1 LTDVVAKSVTGVAR
15 RRGDNAVKV
24 KSSKTQVAKA
34 EADEQRF
41 LSNLAEILAS
51 ALDERAMLS
60 AVARLL
66 VPRFGDVCLMDV
78 IDDDGWVQRIDGVL
92 DDWHLIPTPSLRAG
106 ATLLIPD
113 LTPSALG
120 SITADPAGQAAIRG
134 ADIRSL
140 VLLPLIGRGR
150 LLGVM
155 TLGMTRSD
163 RTFARS
169 DVPALED
176 IAQRTALG
184 ADNARLY
191 QQARQASRARDDT
204 LAAIS
209 HDLRN
214 GLNTVLTAAGL
225 LLRSLPP
232 DDAGRRD
239 RRHVEAIRRS
249 AERMNRLIGDLL
261 DVASIEAGRLFV
273 EPRSEPVRPMLQE
286 ALAACRDQAREKSL
300 TVEQSN
306 GSVEIDVVCDRER
319 VLQVLGNLIG
329 NAIKFTPDGGSVR
342 VNAEQLDAEVLFSVR
357 DSGIGVSPKQLPHVF
372 DRFWQATPKARLGS
386 GLGLTIAKGVV
397 EALGGRIW
405 VESRPGEGT
414 TFFFTLPLASPA
426 QTQ

>member
-1 LTDVVAKSVTGVAR
+1 VNVRS
-15 RRGDNAVKV
+15 
-24 KSSKTQVAKA
+24 AKA
-34 EADEQRF
+34 PTARATEDDQRF

-60 AVARLL
+60 AVARLV
-66 VPRFGDVCLMDV
+66 VPRLGDVCLADIV
-78 IDDDGWVQRIDGVL
+78 EDDGSVQRVDNTL
-92 DDWHLIPTPSLRAG
+92 DDWRLAPTPALRSG
-106 ATLLIPD
+106 ETMLLIDPSQ
-113 LTPSALG
+113 SAL
-120 SITADPAGQAAIRG
+120 TAIAPEPAGHNAIRSAG
-134 ADIRSL
+134 IRSL

-150 LLGVM
+150 LLGVL
-155 TLGMTRSD
+155 TLGMTRPD
-163 RTFARS
+163 RQFTKADLPF
-169 DVPALED
+169 LED
-176 IAQRTALG
+176 VAQRTALG

-214 GLNTVLTAAGL
+214 GLNTVLTAVGL

-232 DDAGRRD
+232 DDEKHRD

-261 DVASIEAGRLFV
+261 DVASIESGRLFV
-273 EPRSEPVRPMLQE
+273 EPRREPVGSIVAE
-286 ALAACRDQAREKSL
+286 AVASCRNRVDDKSL
-300 TVEQSN
+300 R
-306 GSVEIDVVCDRER
+306 IDQHVGENLDAVCDRDR

-329 NAIKFTPDGGSVR
+329 NAIKFTPDGGCVD
-342 VNAEQLDAEVLFSVR
+342 VKAERFDDEVLFAVR
-357 DSGIGVSPKQLPHVF
+357 DTGVGVSPKQLPHVF

-405 VESRPGEGT
+405 LESRPGAGT
-414 TFFFTLPLASPA
+414 TFFFTLPLAGPQA
-426 QTQ
+426 Q

>member
-1 LTDVVAKSVTGVAR
+1 MKVGEDAM
-15 RRGDNAVKV
+15 KV
-24 KSSKTQVAKA
+24 KSSKPRVAKA
-34 EADEQRF
+34 DTEEHRF

-60 AVARLL
+60 AVARLA
-66 VPRFGDVCLMDV
+66 VPRLGDVCVVDV
-78 IDDDGWVQRIDGVL
+78 IDDDGSVQRVDNSL
-92 DDWHLIPTPSLRAG
+92 DDWHFVPTPSLRAG
-106 ATLLIPD
+106 ETLLIPD
-113 LTPSALG
+113 LTASTLG
-120 SITADPAGQAAIRG
+120 AITADPSGQAVIRAAG
-134 ADIRSL
+134 IRSL

-150 LLGVM
+150 LLGVL
-155 TLGMTRSD
+155 TLAITRPD
-163 RTFARS
+163 RTFSRS
-169 DVPALED
+169 DLPKLED
-176 IAQRTALG
+176 VAQRTALG

-214 GLNTVLTAAGL
+214 GLNTVLTAVGL

-232 DDAGRRD
+232 DDEGRRD

-273 EPRSEPVRPMLQE
+273 EPRREPVRPIIEE
-286 ALAACRDQAREKSL
+286 ALAACHHELSDKSL
-300 TVEQSN
+300 RIEQN
-306 GSVEIDVVCDRER
+306 LADEIDVVCDRER

-329 NAIKFTPDGGSVR
+329 NAIKFTPDGGSVQIR
-342 VNAEQLDAEVLFSVR
+342 AQQLGDEVVFTVR
-357 DSGIGVSPKQLPHVF
+357 DSGIGISSKQLPHVF

-405 VESRPGEGT
+405 VESRSGEGT
-414 TFFFTLPLASPA
+414 TFFFTLPLAHPQS
-426 QTQ
+426 Q

>member
-1 LTDVVAKSVTGVAR
+1 
-15 RRGDNAVKV
+15 VKV
-24 KSSKTQVAKA
+24 KNGRTQVAKSEA
-34 EADEQRF
+34 EEQRF

-66 VPRFGDVCLMDV
+66 VPRFGDVCLADV
-78 IDDDGWVQRIDGVL
+78 IDDDGSVQRVDSVL
-92 DDWHLIPTPSLRAG
+92 DEWHLIPTPSLRAG
-106 ATLLIPD
+106 ETLLISD

-120 SITADPAGQAAIRG
+120 AITADPAGQAALRG
-134 ADIRSL
+134 SGLRSL

-150 LLGVM
+150 LLGVL
-155 TLGMTRSD
+155 TLGITRPE
-163 RTFARS
+163 RTFTKA
-169 DVPALED
+169 DLPPLED
-176 IAQRTALG
+176 VAQRIALG

-214 GLNTVLTAAGL
+214 GLNTVLTAVGL

-232 DDAGRRD
+232 DEEGRRD

-273 EPRSEPVRPMLQE
+273 EPRPEPVQPIIQE
-286 ALAACRDQAREKSL
+286 ALAACHEQGREKSL
-300 TVEQSN
+300 RIDHHTAVEN
-306 GSVEIDVVCDRER
+306 IAVVCDRER

-329 NAIKFTPDGGSVR
+329 NAIKFTPDGGTVH
-342 VNAEQLDAEVLFSVR
+342 VKAEALDDEVVFSVR
-357 DSGIGVSPKQLPHVF
+357 DSGIGISPKQLPHVF

-414 TFFFTLPLASPA
+414 TFFFTLPLTSPVQA
-426 QTQ
+426 Q

>member
-1 LTDVVAKSVTGVAR
+1 VKLRSPKMPAAKS
-15 RRGDNAVKV
+15 
-24 KSSKTQVAKA
+24 A
-34 EADEQRF
+34 EDEQRF
-41 LSNLAEILAS
+41 SSNLAEVLAS

-66 VPRFGDVCLMDV
+66 VPRLGDVCVADV
-78 IDDDGWVQRIDGVL
+78 VDDDGSVQRVDNTL
-92 DDWHLIPTPSLRAG
+92 DDWQLAPTPTLRAG
-106 ATLLIPD
+106 EAMVLSDVSQSSLAPIAP
-113 LTPSALG
+113 
-120 SITADPAGQAAIRG
+120 DPAGNAAIRAAG
-134 ADIRSL
+134 IRSL

-150 LLGVM
+150 LLGVL
-155 TLGMTRSD
+155 TLGMTRPERRFTKAD
-163 RTFARS
+163 MPF
-169 DVPALED
+169 LED

-191 QQARQASRARDDT
+191 QQAQQASRARDDT

-214 GLNTVLTAAGL
+214 GLNTVLTAVGL

-232 DDAGRRD
+232 DSEGRRD

-249 AERMNRLIGDLL
+249 AERMNRVIGDLL

-273 EPRSEPVRPMLQE
+273 ETRREPLQPMIAAAIA
-286 ALAACRDQAREKSL
+286 ALRDQAVEKSL
-300 TVEQSN
+300 RVEGQSTA
-306 GSVEIDVVCDRER
+306 EQIDAVCDKER

-329 NAIKFTPDGGSVR
+329 NAIKFTPDGGLVQVS
-342 VNAEQLDAEVLFSVR
+342 AEPFDGEVLVKVH
-357 DSGIGVSPKQLPHVF
+357 DTGMGVSAKQLPHVF

-397 EALGGRIW
+397 EALGGKIW
-405 VESRPGEGT
+405 VESHPGDGT
-414 TFFFTLPLASPA
+414 TFYFTLPLAST

>member
-1 LTDVVAKSVTGVAR
+1 
-15 RRGDNAVKV
+15 VKV
-24 KSSKTQVAKA
+24 RSDKSPVAKA
-34 EADEQRF
+34 AQDDQRF

-66 VPRFGDVCLMDV
+66 VPRLGDVCLADIV
-78 IDDDGWVQRIDGVL
+78 DDDGSVQRIDNTL
-92 DDWHLIPTPSLRAG
+92 DDWRLAPTPGLRSG
-106 ATLLIPD
+106 EPLIIPD
-113 LTPSALG
+113 VTPSSLAH
-120 SITADPAGQAAIRG
+120 IAPDPDGQAAIRAAG
-134 ADIRSL
+134 IRSL

-150 LLGVM
+150 LLGVL
-155 TLGMTRSD
+155 TLGNTRPD
-163 RTFARS
+163 RRFSKA
-169 DVPALED
+169 DLPLLDD

-184 ADNARLY
+184 AANARLY

-214 GLNTVLTAAGL
+214 GLNTVLTAVGL

-232 DDAGRRD
+232 DTESRRD

-261 DVASIEAGRLFV
+261 DVASIESGRLFV
-273 EPRSEPVRPMLQE
+273 EPRREPVRSVILE
-286 ALAACRDQAREKSL
+286 ALNACRAQVQEKTL
-300 TVEQSN
+300 HIQETVTSEPL
-306 GSVEIDVVCDRER
+306 EALCDRER

-329 NAIKFTPDGGSVR
+329 NAIKFTPDGGTVHVS
-342 VNAEQLDAEVLFSVR
+342 AEPFDDEVLFTVR
-357 DSGIGVSPKQLPHVF
+357 DTGVGVSPKQLPHVF

-405 VESRPGEGT
+405 AESRPGDGT
-414 TFFFTLPLASPA
+414 TFFFTLPLATAEKEAP

>member
-1 LTDVVAKSVTGVAR
+1 M
-15 RRGDNAVKV
+15 KV
-24 KSSKTQVAKA
+24 KSSKIQVAKA
-34 EADEQRF
+34 DADEQRF

-66 VPRFGDVCLMDV
+66 VPRFGDVCLADV
-78 IDDDGWVQRIDGVL
+78 IDDDGCVQRIDSVL
-92 DDWHLIPTPSLRAG
+92 DDWQLVPTPSLRAG
-106 ATLLIPD
+106 ETLLIPD

-120 SITADPAGQAAIRG
+120 AITADPAGQAAIRG
-134 ADIRSL
+134 SGLRAL
-140 VLLPLIGRGR
+140 VLLPLTGRGR
-150 LLGVM
+150 LLGVL
-155 TLGMTRSD
+155 TLGVTRPERTWTKSD
-163 RTFARS
+163 L
-169 DVPALED
+169 PELED
-176 IAQRTALG
+176 VVQRIALG

-214 GLNTVLTAAGL
+214 GLNTVLTAVGL

-232 DDAGRRD
+232 DEDGRRE

-273 EPRSEPVRPMLQE
+273 EPRREPVRPIIQE
-286 ALAACRDQAREKSL
+286 ALAACLEPAREKSL
-300 TVEQSN
+300 RIDHELTVPD
-306 GSVEIDVVCDRER
+306 IDVVCDRER
-319 VLQVLGNLIG
+319 VLQVLGNLVG
-329 NAIKFTPDGGSVR
+329 NAIKFTPDGGLVH
-342 VNAEQLDAEVLFSVR
+342 VTVEELDDEVMFAVR
-357 DSGIGVSPKQLPHVF
+357 DSGIGVSPKQLPHIF

-414 TFFFTLPLASPA
+414 TFFFTLPLASPVQA
-426 QTQ
+426 Q